1 MDTTAVASGE
11 PMVQA
16 AGAGLGPWA
25 VWNYGMR
32 YRLQNPAV
40 MTDCRA
46 LREATGL
53 NGLTSLAWG
62 HLARSSI
69 RGISQAVC
77 SRGGTVLNV
86 VYVVLLHSRHGAVA
100 SSRAAEGDT
109 RPGSARSY
117 NQVTGMSCS
126 VAAVTE
132 E

>member
-46 LREATGL
+46 LREAIGL
-53 NGLTSLAWG
+53 NGPTSLAWG
-62 HLARSSI
+62 TWHVHPSEVFPKLSAL
-69 RGISQAVC
+69 V
-77 SRGGTVLNV
+77 GGQ
-86 VYVVLLHSRHGAVA
+86 R
-100 SSRAAEGDT
+100 
-109 RPGSARSY
+109 
-117 NQVTGMSCS
+117 
-126 VAAVTE
+126 
-132 E
+132 